1 LGRCHRHHRQPEGAA
16 SAHPSILR
24 ALAALIAAPLALSA
38 QETVAIVG
46 GTVYPVSG
54 PRIENATVIMT
65 NGVITA
71 VGSGIAVPAGAR
83 QIDAKGKWVTPG
95 LIAVAT
101 TLGVVEVGAVRDTR
115 DASAR
120 GKDNIAA
127 SFRVWDAFNPR
138 SVSLPVARQ
147 DGGITTVGVMPSG
160 GMVSGMGAAFDLREG
175 ATVDAMMRKAPVAM
189 VATMDDAA
197 AAGSGSRAEALG
209 RLRTLL
215 QDAREFTTNR
225 IRYDAGSMRELSAR
239 REDLIAMQ
247 PVLLGTVPLVISAD
261 RASEILSAIALGR
274 EFRIRVMI
282 AGGAEAWE
290 VAPQLAAAK
299 VAVLTGAENN
309 IPQSFSAL
317 GQRQEN
323 LALLRAAGVT
333 VAIVG
338 NGAGGEE
345 NFNVRN
351 LRYEAGNAVAYGMSW
366 DDALRAITL
375 SSAEV
380 LGVADKVGSLTV
392 GKAANVVIW
401 SGDPFEYA
409 TTPEHVFVAG
419 RDTRVATR
427 QELLTA
433 RYRTL
438 PARN

>member
-1 LGRCHRHHRQPEGAA
+1 MRHEQ
-16 SAHPSILR
+16 SLR
-24 ALAALIAAPLALSA
+24 TVAMSLLSVGLLQA

-54 PRIENATVIMT
+54 PRIENATIVMSGGI
-65 NGVITA
+65 ITA
-71 VGSGIAVPAGAR
+71 VGASVAIPAGAR
-83 QIDAKGKWVTPG
+83 QIDGRGKWITPG
-95 LIAVAT
+95 LIATAT

-115 DASAR
+115 DGSAR

-138 SVSLPVARQ
+138 SVTIPVARQ
-147 DGGITTVGVMPSG
+147 DGGITSVGVMPSG
-160 GMVSGMGAAFDLREG
+160 GMVSGAGAVFDLAES
-175 ATVDAMMRKAPVAM
+175 ASASDMLRKAPVAM
-189 VATMDDAA
+189 VARMDDASA
-197 AAGSGSRAEALG
+197 ANAGSRAEALG

-215 QDAREFTTNR
+215 QDAKDFAVNR

-239 REDLIAMQ
+239 REDLVAMQ
-247 PVLLGTVPLVISAD
+247 AVLTGAIPLVVSAD
-261 RASEILSAIALGR
+261 RASEIVSAIALGR
-274 EFRIRVMI
+274 EFAIRVVI

-299 VAVLTGAENN
+299 VPVLTGAENN
-309 IPQSFSAL
+309 IPESFSAL

-323 LALLRAAGVT
+323 LALLRAAGVQ

-375 SSAEV
+375 SPAEI
-380 LGVADKVGSLTV
+380 LGVSSRVGSLQV
-392 GKAANVVIW
+392 GKVANVVIW

-409 TTPEHVFVAG
+409 TQPEKVFVAG
-419 RDTRVATR
+419 RDTRVSTR
-427 QELLTA
+427 QEQLTA
-433 RYRTL
+433 RYRTMPL
-438 PARN
+438 RR